1 MVSVESLQKFKNIY
15 ERQYGV
21 LLSDSEALS
30 LANNLLNLY
39 RAVYINKN
47 NISMNNNAKENK
59 RKTG

>member
-59 RKTG
+59 RKTD